1 MNELIVASRQELVF
15 EDLLYVYEILSSQ
28 VAITD
33 EVVLNFYFDFICVA
47 KRIPDIE
54 DIAESIDSRN
64 EDIISETCFLFGL
77 PEADYDIVMGK
88 YCHEIASNL
97 DTVCQK
103 ILEKYDLPHICCG
116 EMYSGENIH
125 PSQNILFTKWHT

>member
-1 MNELIVASRQELVF
+1 MNKLIVANRQELVF
-15 EDLLYVYEILSSQ
+15 EDLLYVYEILEKQ
-28 VAITD
+28 VTVTD
-33 EVVLNFYFDFICVA
+33 EDVLNLYLDFVLVS

-54 DIAESIDSRN
+54 DIIEPIDLRN
-64 EDIISETCFLFGL
+64 QNIITETCFLFGL
-77 PEADYDIVMGK
+77 PEMDYDFVMGK

-97 DTVCQK
+97 DTMCQK

-125 PSQNILFTKWHT
+125 PCQNILLPKWHI